1 MVAPM
6 PASNL
11 VSVVIPTYNRR
22 VQVREAVE
30 SVLAQRG
37 CEIEVIVVD
46 DGSTDGTD
54 DALADLELLIRYEKG
69 PHRGVSAARNAGA
82 AGARGRWLAFLDSD
96 DLWMPD
102 KLRAQLAFHAAA
114 PKVLLSQTQ
123 EIWIRNGVR
132 VNPCRH
138 HAKPSGD
145 VFVPSLERCLISPS
159 AVMIRRDL
167 FLDSGGFAEDLPVCE
182 DYDLWLR
189 LSCRQ
194 RVGLIDRSLVVK
206 RGGHADQL
214 SRQYWGMDRFRVVAI
229 DRLLSAQVLDGRC
242 RAAALRVLRDK
253 CRILAQGAARRG
265 REEEARSFLEL
276 AERHLR

>member
-6 PASNL
+6 PASNS

-37 CEIEVIVVD
+37 CEIEVLVVD

-54 DALADLELLIRYEKG
+54 DALADFQGRIRYAKV

-82 AGARGRWLAFLDSD
+82 AVARGRWLAFLDSD
-96 DLWMPD
+96 DLWMRD
-102 KLRAQLAFHAAA
+102 KLRAQLAFHAAE

-123 EIWIRNGVR
+123 EIWIRDGVR

-194 RVGLIDRSLVVK
+194 RVGLIDRDLVVK
-206 RGGHADQL
+206 RGGHPDQL
-214 SRQYWGMDRFRVVAI
+214 SRQYWGMDRFRVIAI
-229 DRLLSAQVLDGRC
+229 DRLLSAQVLDGRR
-242 RAAALRVLRDK
+242 RAAAQRVLRDK

-265 REEEARSFLEL
+265 REEEARSFLDL